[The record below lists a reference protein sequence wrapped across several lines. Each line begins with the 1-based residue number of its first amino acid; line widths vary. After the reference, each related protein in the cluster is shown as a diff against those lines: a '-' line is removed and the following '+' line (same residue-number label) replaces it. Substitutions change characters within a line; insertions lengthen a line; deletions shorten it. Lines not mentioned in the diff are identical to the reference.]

1 MGMAGGGQALL
12 IIIFGDGH
20 RGTKVG
26 KGASFPPPEN
36 YPSFI
41 YL

>member
-12 IIIFGDGH
+12 IIFCDGH

-26 KGASFPPPEN
+26 KGASFLPPEN